1 MVLLQAIF
9 HRTAPDRFIHDGR
22 MILIDIIGTP
32 GDDMLG
38 GSPGNDVY
46 RGLEGDDVITGGGG
60 SDTFYGGD
68 GNDIITGGTGN
79 DRFDG
84 GAGDDTLYGI
94 GGSDIFDGG
103 SGADLIVAGDG
114 NDRIDGGDGADD
126 IHGNG
131 GDDLITG
138 GAGADLIDGG
148 AGYDIASY
156 AGNTIGITVDLV
168 AGTASD
174 GDQLTGIEGLIGGS
188 GDDHLIGNAGGNIL
202 EGGAGADLIDGGA
215 GYDTVSFASHTTA
228 VTVDLDLGTTSDGD
242 TLISIEAA
250 TGGAG
255 NDHLIGDAG
264 NNVLDG
270 GAGADLIDGGGGNDY
285 VSFAYRLSPV
295 SASLSTGTSSDGD
308 SFISIENLIGGWADD
323 QLTGDD
329 TANHLSGGAGD
340 DLLAGLGGA
349 DVLDGGDGFD
359 TVIYLSASAGMTVDL
374 AAGNDS
380 DGDQLISIEAVIGS
394 RFNDVLI
401 AGHEGA
407 TLSGSNGND
416 VLIGGDGNDVLRGG
430 AGADTMTGGAG
441 ADHFVYGF
449 ISDSGTAGGTRD
461 RITDFSRSDGDLIDM
476 SAIDADAGTAGH
488 QPLTFLGTG
497 VFTGSAGEMRVVGLG
512 SGVSIVAVDLDG
524 DANSDL
530 VIDIDADVT
539 DLTAAAFLL

>member
-1 MVLLQAIF
+1 L
-9 HRTAPDRFIHDGR
+9 T
-22 MILIDIIGTP
+22 DIIGTP
-32 GDDMLG
+32 GDDMLS

-46 RGLEGDDVITGGGG
+46 RGREGNDVITGGGG
-60 SDTFYGGD
+60 SDSFYGDD
-68 GNDIITGGTGN
+68 GNDIITGGSGN

-84 GAGDDTLYGI
+84 GSGDDALYGV
-94 GGSDIFDGG
+94 GGSDIFEGGDGD
-103 SGADLIVAGDG
+103 DLIVAGDG
-114 NDRIDGGDGADD
+114 NDRIDGGDGIDD
-126 IHGNG
+126 LRGNG

-138 GAGADLIDGG
+138 GAGADLINGG

-156 AGNTIGITVDLV
+156 ANDTAGITVDLM

-174 GDQLTGIEGLIGGS
+174 GDQLAGIEGLTGGS
-188 GDDHLIGNAGGNIL
+188 GDDHLIGDAGGNIL
-202 EGGAGADLIDGGA
+202 DGGAGADLIDGGL
-215 GYDTVSFASHTTA
+215 GYDTVSFAGHTTA
-228 VTVDLDLGTTSDGD
+228 VTIDLSLGTTSEGD
-242 TLISIEAA
+242 SLISIEAA

-255 NDHLIGDAG
+255 SDHLIGDAG
-264 NNVLDG
+264 SNVLDG

-308 SFISIENLIGGWADD
+308 SFISIENLIGGWAND

-359 TVIYLSASAGMTVDL
+359 TVIYQSAPAGMVVNL
-374 AAGNDS
+374 AAGTDS
-380 DGDQLISIEAVIGS
+380 DGDQLISIEAVTGS
-394 RFNDVLI
+394 RFDDVLT
-401 AGHEGA
+401 AGNDGS
-407 TLSGSNGND
+407 TLNGSNGDD
-416 VLIGGDGNDVLRGG
+416 VLNGGTGNDVLRGG
-430 AGADTMTGGAG
+430 AGADTMAGGAG
-441 ADHFVYGF
+441 ADRFVYAS

-461 RITDFSRSDGDLIDM
+461 RITDFSRSDGDLIDV
-476 SAIDADAGTAGH
+476 SAIDADPGTAGD

-497 VFTGSAGEMRVVGLG
+497 VFTGSAGEMRVVGLS
-512 SGVSIVAVDLDG
+512 SGVSIIAIDLNG

-530 VIDIDADVT
+530 VIDIDTDVT